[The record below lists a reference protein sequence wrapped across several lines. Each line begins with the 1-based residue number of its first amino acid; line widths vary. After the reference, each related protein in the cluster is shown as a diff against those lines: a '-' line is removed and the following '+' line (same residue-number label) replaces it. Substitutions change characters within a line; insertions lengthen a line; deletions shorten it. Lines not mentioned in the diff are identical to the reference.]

1 MANRAAPNPSPHF
14 VPSLGRKHTRARGGD
29 ERMRRHA
36 AALNG
41 GDAREAP
48 RLRARPPEGERAA
61 IEWLHGG
68 ALRR

>member
-14 VPSLGRKHTRARGGD
+14 VPSLGRKHTRARGSD

-36 AALNG
+36 AARNG
-41 GDAREAP
+41 GDAP
-48 RLRARPPEGERAA
+48 RLRARPPEVERAA
-61 IEWLHGG
+61 IEWLRGG